1 MQCSQHVLV
10 EEEGKYRCVLCQQC
24 VARHRNTLV
33 EFIKTECREIV
44 KNRSQFFHVG
54 YPVRVGTKISHSSH
68 KINGYRGVFFCTQCG
83 NISAQRMIG
92 LVRPCTGVLSQY
104 GRNNIIAL
112 EKGDLP
118 PKVAEWPGASI
129 PINLPLSLEEQNAL
143 THIQGLIRNYQVE
156 ALPESEDSS
165 SGFLSDGTSHDV
177 GVPSASASD
186 SD

>member
-1 MQCSQHVLV
+1 MWQYLRTADDRPSKTLYRSLV
-10 EEEGKYRCVLCQQC
+10 PVWAQQY
-24 VARHRNTLV
+24 N
-33 EFIKTECREIV
+33 
-44 KNRSQFFHVG
+44 S
-54 YPVRVGTKISHSSH
+54 
-68 KINGYRGVFFCTQCG
+68 
-83 NISAQRMIG
+83 
-92 LVRPCTGVLSQY
+92 
-104 GRNNIIAL
+104 L

-129 PINLPLSLEEQNAL
+129 PINLSLSLEEQNAL

-177 GVPSASASD
+177 GMPSASD

>member
-1 MQCSQHVLV
+1 
-10 EEEGKYRCVLCQQC
+10 
-24 VARHRNTLV
+24 
-33 EFIKTECREIV
+33 
-44 KNRSQFFHVG
+44 
-54 YPVRVGTKISHSSH
+54 
-68 KINGYRGVFFCTQCG
+68 
-83 NISAQRMIG
+83 MIG

-104 GRNNIIAL
+104 GRNNLIAL

-129 PINLPLSLEEQNAL
+129 PINLSLSLEEQNAL

-177 GVPSASASD
+177 GVPSASD

>member
-1 MQCSQHVLV
+1 MQQIC
-10 EEEGKYRCVLCQQC
+10 
-24 VARHRNTLV
+24 NTL
-33 EFIKTECREIV
+33 T
-44 KNRSQFFHVG
+44 SQVH
-54 YPVRVGTKISHSSH
+54 
-68 KINGYRGVFFCTQCG
+68 
-83 NISAQRMIG
+83 G

-129 PINLPLSLEEQNAL
+129 PINLSLSLEEQNAL

-165 SGFLSDGTSHDV
+165 SGFLSDGTSQDV
-177 GVPSASASD
+177 GVPSASD